1 MTSRNFIITS
11 MAAVAVA
18 VLISAVPD
26 SAVLS
31 KEGSNTVVN
40 TTLLTKNVR
49 GFKGATPLKITIRK
63 NRVVKIEALKN
74 HESPQYFAKAKT
86 LLSKYEGKTV
96 TKAQKM
102 NVDAVSGATFSS
114 KALIKN
120 VKEGLTYY
128 KQHK

>member
-1 MTSRNFIITS
+1 

>member
-1 MTSRNFIITS
+1 MTSRNLIITS

-18 VLISAVPD
+18 VLISAIPD